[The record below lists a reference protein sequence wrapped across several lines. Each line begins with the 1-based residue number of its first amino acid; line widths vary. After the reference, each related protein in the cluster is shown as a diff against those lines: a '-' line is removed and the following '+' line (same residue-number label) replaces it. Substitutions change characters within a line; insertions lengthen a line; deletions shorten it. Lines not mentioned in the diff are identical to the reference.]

1 MSCTIINSF
10 NYGKK
15 IKIAM
20 QRLALIRRFLLPILV
35 AGTVAVFISAFY
47 MFALNLKATKT
58 EAVNETQKLER
69 VLDVAKKLVIEH
81 VYSSMLLLKQ
91 KGLELGHPNLN
102 GENELHGELIPNLR
116 LGNSAIT
123 NKTDLVDAVTNVGNG
138 TATIFVK
145 KDNAFIRISTNVRKK
160 DNTRAIGT
168 RLDPNGNVIKLLNA
182 GLPFYGV
189 VDILGEPYITGYE
202 PILDSEKNVIGA
214 WYVGYKVDV
223 SALDV
228 AIKKWSFLESG
239 FAAIADYNNKI
250 RFLSDNINLS
260 DAENIL
266 NRQDNSWFITSK
278 DIPEWNFTA
287 YIVFPRSD
295 AYLNSVAPLYPVFIF
310 SGFSGIMLMML
321 ARHGIKRLVLT
332 PLGGDPETASQLV
345 KRISQGD
352 FNDDN
357 THAEADTLIDNML
370 KMRARIRE
378 MVAEIRGNADELR
391 ISSSVFEHAHDGIF
405 ITDAKSNIIK
415 TNPAFTQISGYSH
428 QEALNKKPQDL
439 GFAYQLS
446 TFFTELFDSPK
457 YQEGKRG
464 EVWCLHKSG
473 RVYSA
478 WLDMF
483 PVRNHEST
491 LLYYVGLFS
500 DNTTAKEQQRTL
512 ERLAYH
518 DSLTQLPNRVL
529 FANQLQKA
537 LSNTLEPK
545 EAVAICYVDLDNFKP
560 INDQYGHEIGDQL
573 LVMLADRFRT
583 NCRQDDTIARL
594 GGDEF
599 ALLLSGHKD
608 AKAYSK
614 IMDKILYA
622 IEQPFKIDNHLFYIS
637 ASIGFTI
644 YPDDN
649 NPPEILLRH
658 ADHAMYHA
666 KTHGGKQYH
675 LFDLKLAQLSQ
686 SEQQIK
692 QDILQALKESQFII
706 HYQPQVDLDSGRIIG
721 MEALIRWQ
729 HPIRGFL
736 NPNDFLPIIENTHLI
751 KDVGEWVVNQVLD
764 QIEQW
769 QEEQL
774 YLYVGVNIAAY
785 HITDKNFVK
794 FINKALK
801 KHPNVSG
808 NKLNIEITESAA
820 ISDIEKVTAV
830 ITKCNALGISFSLDD
845 FGVGYSSLI
854 YLRRLPV
861 DYIKIDRSFTSG
873 MLNDS
878 EDMAV
883 VSSVITLSKEFN
895 RKVIAEGVE
904 TDEQLAILHQLG
916 CHYAQGYGIAKPML
930 GKDVA
935 RWIQSNHSLKFN
947 SHSF

>member
-1 MSCTIINSF
+1 
-10 NYGKK
+10 
-15 IKIAM
+15 M
-20 QRLALIRRFLLPILV
+20 QRLALIKRFLLPILV
-35 AGTVAVFISAFY
+35 AGLIAVLISAFY
-47 MFALNLKATKT
+47 MFTLNLKATKA
-58 EAVNETQKLER
+58 EAINETQKLER
-69 VLDVAKKLVIEH
+69 LLNVAKSLVIEH

-91 KGLELGHPNLN
+91 RGLALGTPNIYGESELD
-102 GENELHGELIPNLR
+102 GELIPNLR
-116 LGNSAIT
+116 LGNFT
-123 NKTDLVDAVTNVGNG
+123 QVNTTDLVDAVTHVGNG

-145 KDNAFIRISTNVRKK
+145 KDTEFVRISTNVRKR
-160 DNTRAIGT
+160 DSSRAIGT
-168 RLDPNGNVIKLLNA
+168 RLNPDGEVIKFLSA

-202 PILDSEKNVIGA
+202 PILDSKDKVIGA

-223 SALDV
+223 NALDL
-228 AIKKWSFLESG
+228 AIKKWSFLETG
-239 FAAIADYNNKI
+239 FAAITDYNNRI
-250 RFLSDNINLS
+250 RFLSDNIQLTK
-260 DAENIL
+260 AEKIL
-266 NRQDNSWFITSK
+266 KNPDTSWYITEK
-278 DIPEWNFTA
+278 DIPEWNFNA

-295 AYLNSVAPLYPVFIF
+295 AYLNSVAALYPIFIF
-310 SGFSGIMLMML
+310 SGLSGIMLILL
-321 ARHGIKRLVLT
+321 ARRGIKRLVLK
-332 PLGGDPETASQLV
+332 PLGGDPETATDLV

-352 FNDDN
+352 FDDDN
-357 THAEADTLIDNML
+357 TYAEAGTLIGNML
-370 KMRARIRE
+370 KMRSRIRK
-378 MVAEIRGNADELR
+378 MVTEIKENADELK

-405 ITDAKSNIIK
+405 ITDAQSNIIK
-415 TNPAFTQISGYSH
+415 TNPAFSEISGYSR
-428 QEALNKKPQDL
+428 QEALHKKPQDL
-439 GFAYQLS
+439 GFAYQLN
-446 TFFTELFDSPK
+446 TYFPELFDSPK
-457 YQEGKRG
+457 YMEGKRG

-491 LLYYVGLFS
+491 LIYYVGLFS
-500 DNTTAKEQQRTL
+500 DNTSAKEQQKTL

-537 LSNTLEPK
+537 LANTDQLK
-545 EAVAICYVDLDNFKP
+545 EAIAICYVDLDNFKP

-573 LVMLADRFRT
+573 LVMLADRFRA
-583 NCRQDDTIARL
+583 NCRQEDTIARL

-608 AKAYSK
+608 AKAYTK
-614 IMDKILYA
+614 MMDKLLNA
-622 IEQPFKIDNHLFYIS
+622 IEQPFKIDDHLFYIS

-649 NPPEILLRH
+649 NPPDTLLRH

-692 QDILQALKESQFII
+692 QDIVQALKKNQFTI
-706 HYQPQVDLDSGRIIG
+706 HYQPQIHLNSGRIIG

-729 HPIRGFL
+729 HPTRGLL
-736 NPNDFLPIIENTHLI
+736 NPNDFLPFIENTHLI
-751 KDVGEWVVNQVLD
+751 KNVGEWVVNEVLD

-774 YLYVGVNIAAY
+774 DIYVGVNIAAY
-785 HITDKNFVK
+785 HITDKNFSK

-830 ITKCNALGISFSLDD
+830 IKKCKALGISFSLDD

-883 VSSVITLSKEFN
+883 VSSVITLSRVFN
-895 RKVIAEGVE
+895 RKVVAEGAE
-904 TDEQLAILHQLG
+904 TDEQLAMLNQLG
-916 CHYAQGYGIAKPML
+916 CHYAQGYAIAKPIL
-930 GKDVA
+930 GIDVA
-935 RWIQSNHSLKFN
+935 KWVQSNPPLKFN
-947 SHSF
+947 LKCKSIK